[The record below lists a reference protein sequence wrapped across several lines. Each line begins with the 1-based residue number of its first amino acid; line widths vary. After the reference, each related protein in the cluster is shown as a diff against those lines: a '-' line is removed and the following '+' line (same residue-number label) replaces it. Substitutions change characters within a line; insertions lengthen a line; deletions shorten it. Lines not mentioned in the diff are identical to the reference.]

1 MQIKVYTLH
10 EKHFIFYNIE
20 MLLYGIKEIDSIIV
34 AQDWD
39 ENWSLEISVI
49 LNKFPYEYF
58 FEQISFEWND
68 LNTKNSC
75 NIRDFF
81 PPFSTHT

>member
-34 AQDWD
+34 AQD
-39 ENWSLEISVI
+39 
-49 LNKFPYEYF
+49 
-58 FEQISFEWND
+58 
-68 LNTKNSC
+68 
-75 NIRDFF
+75 
-81 PPFSTHT
+81 